1 MRLTLWRSVMGKK
14 SGWRDLWES
23 TKDST
28 NSALQNEKVKSALGA
43 SKDASIKAAKTT
55 GKGLDKT
62 RKVVTLEEQ
71 WSEAEAAIAELGE
84 LARVHHALI
93 ASLLERVQE
102 LESASNVGEA
112 VEAS

>member
-1 MRLTLWRSVMGKK
+1 MAES
-14 SGWRDLWES
+14 SAWRDLWDL

-28 NSALQNEKVKSALGA
+28 NSAMQNEKVKSALGI
-43 SKDASIKAAKTT
+43 SKEASIKAAKTT

-71 WSEAEAAIAELGE
+71 WSEAEAAIAELAE

-102 LESASNVGEA
+102 LEAALNVGESVDSA
-112 VEAS
+112 